1 MAGHSREYPPPPAP
15 RLVSSEQSTTES
27 SQSFHT
33 DCDEAEALVMFVP
46 PTLTTSGCDPGSST
60 PSWVEPFVGR
70 QSSEPESPDAAI
82 TVWPWSAMRW
92 RMPFS
97 VWRSAAGMLAS
108 HTPQLV
114 VTTCELSSLAIWLKR
129 SNACASSPL
138 GAS

>member
-1 MAGHSREYPPPPAP
+1 M
-15 RLVSSEQSTTES
+15 L
-27 SQSFHT
+27 
-33 DCDEAEALVMFVP
+33 VP

-70 QSSEPESPDAAI
+70 QSSEPESPEAAI

-92 RMPFS
+92 KMPFS
-97 VWRSAAGMLAS
+97 VCRSAAGMLAS

-114 VTTCELSSLAIWLKR
+114 VTTWELSSLAIWLKR